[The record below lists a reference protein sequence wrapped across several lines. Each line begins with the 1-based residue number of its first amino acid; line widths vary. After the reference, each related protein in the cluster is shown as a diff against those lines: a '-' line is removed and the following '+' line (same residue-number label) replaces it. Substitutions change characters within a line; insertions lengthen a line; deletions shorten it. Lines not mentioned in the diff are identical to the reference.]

1 MDLAGGS
8 EQRNPEFTGLHHG
21 RCHSLALPWM
31 GAGGWAHQASWDEEP
46 LTTLRHSG
54 DADPVSQPASQG
66 RAKSRWPWLSSRTR
80 VIQLEGDGT
89 TRASEGRS
97 EAPPKGTD

>member
-54 DADPVSQPASQG
+54 DADPASQPA
-66 RAKSRWPWLSSRTR
+66 RAEPNHGGPWLWSRTR

-89 TRASEGRS
+89 TRARKGRS

>member
-54 DADPVSQPASQG
+54 DADPASQPGQSQITVALVIEPHQGDSAG
-66 RAKSRWPWLSSRTR
+66 RGWDDAR
-80 VIQLEGDGT
+80 E
-89 TRASEGRS
+89 
-97 EAPPKGTD
+97 